1 MAAAFLVVATA
12 NGAGYRYGVSD
23 QAFYIPVVV
32 RALDPGAYPRDGALI
47 DAQGQLMLSD
57 EAIAGVVRATGWDL
71 DWVFLATY
79 LLSML
84 LIWGGLSL
92 IGARVYRHAWT
103 STALVAAF
111 TLRHRI
117 TRTSANSLEP
127 YFHPRMLAF
136 GLGLLA
142 VAAILRRRTIL
153 AVALV
158 GGAAAV
164 HVTTGLWFAV
174 LGGVAI
180 VVLDRRWRT
189 ALLPLAALGLAI
201 GAWALAT
208 GLLRGRLE
216 TMDAVWLQAVASKDS
231 LFASQ
236 WPASA
241 WFANLGL
248 IAVLWLSHRY
258 RKRAGRA
265 TKEDAALVWGTT
277 ALAALFLITLPTVTA
292 GTALFVQLQIPRIFW
307 LVDVMA
313 TIYAVGAVAEASTG
327 TARRPFVLAMVLA
340 AVAIGR
346 GTYIMLVEQP
356 DRALFAV
363 HLPNDA
369 WQDANAWLSRQG
381 RNAHILA
388 DPGHGWKFGTSVRVA
403 GELDVLLE
411 EVKDSAVAIY
421 SREVAT
427 RVVERTAAIGDFPT
441 LTAERAHRL
450 ALRYDLDYLVT
461 VADMPLPEA
470 YANGQ
475 FRVYSLSG
483 AP

>member
-1 MAAAFLVVATA
+1 MLATA

-32 RALDPGAYPRDGALI
+32 RALEPGAFPRDAPLI
-47 DAQGQLMLSD
+47 DAQGRLMLSD
-57 EAIAGVVRATGWDL
+57 EALAGVVRATGWSL
-71 DWVFLATY
+71 DWVFLGAY
-79 LLSML
+79 LVSMVL
-84 LIWGGLSL
+84 VYSGLTL
-92 IGARVYRHAWT
+92 IGLRVYRHSWT
-103 STALVAAF
+103 TAALVAAF

-142 VAAILRRRTIL
+142 LAAVLRRRTRV

-158 GGAAAV
+158 GAAAAV
-164 HVTTGLWFAV
+164 HVTTGLWFGLLA
-174 LGGVAI
+174 GVAI
-180 VVLDRRWRT
+180 LILDRRWRT
-189 ALLPLAALGLAI
+189 ALVPLAGLGMLVVVWVLAS
-201 GAWALAT
+201 

-216 TMDAVWLQAVASKDS
+216 TMDPVWLQAVASKDS

-236 WPASA
+236 WPAGA
-241 WFANLGL
+241 WAANLGL
-248 IAVLWLSHRY
+248 VAVLWLAHWQR
-258 RKRAGRA
+258 RRLGRA
-265 TKEDAALVWGTT
+265 TREDAALVWGAT
-277 ALAALFLITLPTVTA
+277 ALAAWFLVTLPAVSA
-292 GTALFVQLQIPRIFW
+292 NVALFVQLQIPRVFW
-307 LVDVMA
+307 LIDAVA
-313 TIYAVGAVAEASTG
+313 TIYAVGAVAE
-327 TARRPFVLAMVLA
+327 TARSTSRRAVVLAIVLT
-340 AVAIGR
+340 AVAVGR
-346 GTYIMLVEQP
+346 GAFIMLVERA

-363 HLPNDA
+363 HLPADA
-369 WQDANAWLSRQG
+369 WHDANAWLARQG
-381 RNAHILA
+381 GHTHVLA

-403 GELDVLLE
+403 AGLDVLLE

-421 SREVAT
+421 SRDVAV
-427 RVVERTAAIGDFPT
+427 RVVDHTSAIGDFPAM
-441 LTAERAHRL
+441 TAARAREL

-470 YANGQ
+470 YRNAQ